1 MEALVREGAGF
12 ARREGGR
19 GGGRP
24 PVVWRAAIAAERLA
38 MVASSWAIS
47 EVGGKGIVGAETARI
62 DAGWGLRDCR
72 WAKMSAKRSE
82 VKATG
87 MGEGE
92 SLMEGAEGG
101 KGEAGSGRVDEG
113 KGAGE
118 ARTVSATDGWDR
130 EVK

>member
-1 MEALVREGAGF
+1 MRAEGLSVGEDVRKEVDVGGEVEELLSGHVDAGVREAGMEII
-12 ARREGGR
+12 AGVGDKLEPVQLGGDEVD
-19 GGGRP
+19 GVGR
-24 PVVWRAAIAAERLA
+24 VEDTGD
-38 MVASSWAIS
+38 VASD
-47 EVGGKGIVGAETARI
+47 VGA
-62 DAGWGLRDCR
+62 W
-72 WAKMSAKRSE
+72 E